1 MPNANEQLE
10 QELRAI
16 WQQAANT
23 RKATSSQ
30 RIERILK
37 RSRAELSLRD
47 LFKFAGFL
55 LLTFVQLFTA
65 VVAIMAGKRTVIRS
79 RLEKS
84 SHEF

>member
-47 LFKFAGFL
+47 LFKFTGFL
-55 LLTFVQLFTA
+55 LLTFAQLFTA
-65 VVAIMAGKRTVIRS
+65 VLATLVGKRHALPI

-84 SHEF
+84 SHES